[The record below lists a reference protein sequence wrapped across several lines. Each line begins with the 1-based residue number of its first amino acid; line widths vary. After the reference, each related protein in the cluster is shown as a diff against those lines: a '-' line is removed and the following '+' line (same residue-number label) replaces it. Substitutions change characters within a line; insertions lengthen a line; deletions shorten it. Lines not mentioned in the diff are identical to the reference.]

1 MKTFNLPDLGEG
13 LPDAEIREWLIQE
26 GDMVKVDQ
34 PIVSMETA
42 KALVDVPSP
51 YNGRI
56 AKLHGKPGD
65 IIKTGN
71 PLVEFEY
78 AEDTGT
84 SATPE
89 RADAGTVVGSIEVGD
104 RVIKE
109 SPTGVQPRD
118 TQKTSVRV
126 TPAVRSLAKELNVDL
141 DNVKPTGPGGTI
153 TVIDV
158 KNAANEI
165 TLQEG
170 YEALHGAKRA
180 MAVNM
185 AIAHANVVPVTLVDD
200 ADINH
205 FAADEDITL
214 RLIRAIIAGA
224 KAVPILNAHF
234 DGKNLSCRIFDT
246 VNLALAVDTP
256 KGLYAPVI
264 HSAEKK
270 SKEEL
275 RAAIDTFKQNA
286 IQQDFKQETLHGATI
301 TLSNF
306 GVFVGRYAS
315 PVILPPTVS
324 IIGIGKSRQE
334 VVAVNGQVEIHKIL
348 PVSLTFDHRA
358 ATGGEAARFL
368 AAFIE
373 DLQGS

>member
-26 GDMVKVDQ
+26 GDIVKVDQ

-56 AKLHGKPGD
+56 AKLHGNPGD

-78 AEDTGT
+78 SEGQTSPKAAEQ
-84 SATPE
+84 
-89 RADAGTVVGSIEVGD
+89 ADAGTVVGSIEVGD

-109 SPTGVQPRD
+109 SPTGIQ
-118 TQKTSVRV
+118 TQDAQRAGVRM

-141 DNVKPTGPGGTI
+141 NTIKPTGPNGTI
-153 TVIDV
+153 TVVDV
-158 KNAANEI
+158 KNAASHAEV
-165 TLQEG
+165 QEG
-170 YEALHGAKRA
+170 FEPLHGARRA
-180 MAVNM
+180 MAINM
-185 AIAHANVVPVTLVDD
+185 ANAHANVVPVTVSDD
-200 ADINH
+200 ADIQH
-205 FAADEDITL
+205 FSEQEDITL
-214 RLIRAIIAGA
+214 RLIRAMIAAA

-234 DGKNLSCRIFDT
+234 DSKTTSTKIFDT
-246 VNLALAVDTP
+246 VNLSLAVDTP

-264 HSAEKK
+264 HAAEKK

-275 RAAIDTFKQNA
+275 RATINNFKQQAQNA
-286 IQQDFKQETLHGATI
+286 EFKQETLHGATI

-306 GVFVGRYAS
+306 GIFVGRYAN
-315 PVILPPTVS
+315 PMILPPTVG
-324 IIGIGKSRQE
+324 IVGIGKSRDQ
-334 VVAVNGQVEIHKIL
+334 VVPVNGKPEIHRIM
-348 PVSLTFDHRA
+348 PISLTFDHRVV
-358 ATGGEAARFL
+358 TGGEAARFL
-368 AAFIE
+368 DAFIK
-373 DLQGS
+373 DLQS